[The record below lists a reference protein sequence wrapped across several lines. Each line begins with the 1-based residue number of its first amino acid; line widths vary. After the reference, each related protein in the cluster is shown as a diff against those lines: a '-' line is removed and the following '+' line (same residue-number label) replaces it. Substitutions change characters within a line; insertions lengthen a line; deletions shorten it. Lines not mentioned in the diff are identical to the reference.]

1 MPTIIDSLLVTLGL
15 DPAPFKKGTQE
26 ADEALEKTRKGSQR
40 AGKDIE
46 EATKKGGEGM
56 AMLRNEVMR
65 LGAAF
70 VGLSAIKAFVE
81 GTTRADAAT
90 GRMAKT
96 LDMNIQGLSQWKQV
110 AEQFGV
116 SGDAVASDMDRFAQS
131 MEDFNH
137 GLGGESVRYFRALNI
152 ETADA
157 KGNLRDAREVMLD
170 VADALQKLKPTE
182 AKFYGTHMGYSADT
196 VSLML
201 RGRKALQDALN
212 ADKNTALSDADV
224 KAAEARQKAWTK
236 LDQEFGRI
244 NRNILNDLTPTMTKF
259 MDFVTSHGPEVELA
273 LGAITAS
280 MTAIGA
286 MRFVGTISSLA
297 KLAEGLR
304 GVSAAAGLA
313 GAGEAGAVAGAAG
326 RLGMLAKGGG
336 LVGSIAFTGY
346 ELYKLGDDLW
356 NLINTREG
364 VKLTPHAIE
373 GLAKMNA
380 AGGSSGPLPRGIRNN
395 NPGNLEFANQ
405 PGAVHEQGGG
415 GRFAAFGSMTEGLAA
430 LADQL
435 ERYAARGNDTL
446 AGMISTFAPP
456 GENNTGAYI
465 ANLAKALGV
474 SPAAHLN
481 LENDNVLRT
490 LMLGIANVEN
500 GPGMLQVD
508 QINAGIDLHRHR
520 AGQVV
525 SHSNETTIQNM
536 TVVTRATDARGIAN
550 DMQPALLAA
559 QSNVGLQ

>member
-1 MPTIIDSLLVTLGL
+1 MGL
-15 DPAPFKKGTQE
+15 AG
-26 ADEALEKTRKGSQR
+26 R
-40 AGKDIE
+40 AGIY
-46 EATKKGGEGM
+46 
-56 AMLRNEVMR
+56 
-65 LGAAF
+65 AA
-70 VGLSAIKAFVE
+70 
-81 GTTRADAAT
+81 
-90 GRMAKT
+90 
-96 LDMNIQGLSQWKQV
+96 
-110 AEQFGV
+110 
-116 SGDAVASDMDRFAQS
+116 
-131 MEDFNH
+131 
-137 GLGGESVRYFRALNI
+137 
-152 ETADA
+152 
-157 KGNLRDAREVMLD
+157 
-170 VADALQKLKPTE
+170 
-182 AKFYGTHMGYSADT
+182 
-196 VSLML
+196 
-201 RGRKALQDALN
+201 
-212 ADKNTALSDADV
+212 
-224 KAAEARQKAWTK
+224 
-236 LDQEFGRI
+236 
-244 NRNILNDLTPTMTKF
+244 
-259 MDFVTSHGPEVELA
+259 
-273 LGAITAS
+273 
-280 MTAIGA
+280 
-286 MRFVGTISSLA
+286 
-297 KLAEGLR
+297 
-304 GVSAAAGLA
+304 AAAGA
-313 GAGEAGAVAGAAG
+313 
-326 RLGMLAKGGG
+326 
-336 LVGSIAFTGY
+336 Y
-346 ELYKLGDDLW
+346 EIYKLGDDLW
-356 NLINTREG
+356 ELHKINSREG
-364 VKLTPHAIE
+364 VRLTPHALE
-373 GLAKMNA
+373 GLAKVGSDA
-380 AGGSSGPLPRGIRNN
+380 APRGHLPRGIRNN